1 MWDRVDT
8 LIANL
13 AERQHGVV
21 EHGQLIALG
30 LSDSAIAWRVTVGRL
45 HRLHVG
51 VYAVGHRKLSAAGRR
66 LAAVLACGRGA
77 LISHQT
83 AADLW
88 NIRPSASPRIHVT
101 VPTTAGRRRPG
112 IAVHRSRSLGPE
124 HVSEVDGIP
133 VTSVSRTLSDLART
147 LDAAS
152 LRKTIERA
160 NRLRLLDVASLPRTP
175 RLEQALRAAHL
186 GHVDS
191 DLESDFLALCRSH
204 GIPMPETQ
212 ALVAGHRVDF
222 LWRQERVVV
231 ETDGW
236 EYHSRRREFRDDRRR
251 DAELTLLGYA
261 PLRFTYDDVHQDAE
275 KTASSVMALLAQRNP
290 RLRNQ

>member
-8 LIANL
+8 LIAEL

-21 EHGQLIALG
+21 EHGQLVGLG
-30 LSDSAIAWRVTVGRL
+30 LSDSAIGWRVAVGRL

-51 VYAVGHRKLSAAGRR
+51 VYAVGHAKVSAAGRR

-83 AADLW
+83 AGDLW
-88 NIRPSASPRIHVT
+88 NVRPTASPRIHVT

-112 IAVHRSRSLGPE
+112 IAVHRSRTLSAE
-124 HVSEVDGIP
+124 HAATVDGIP
-133 VTSVSRTLSDLART
+133 VTTVSRTLADLAT
-147 LDAAS
+147 CLDAAS

-160 NRLRLLDVASLPRTP
+160 NRLKLLDVASLPKTR
-175 RLEQALRAAHL
+175 RLQEAIEAAHL

-191 DLESDFLALCRSH
+191 DLESDFLALCRTH
-204 GIPMPETQ
+204 GIPKPETH

-222 LWRQERVVV
+222 LWRAEKVVV

-236 EYHSRRREFRDDRRR
+236 AYHSGRREFRGDRRR
-251 DAELTLLGYA
+251 DADLTLRGYA
-261 PLRFTYDDVHQDAE
+261 PLRFTYEDVHRDAE
-275 KTASSVMALLAQRNP
+275 DTASRLTMLLAQRKP